1 MFRNYSLTRN
11 SNAAEKRYSV
21 VNIYRNSE
29 FMVEDTP
36 FSTQ

>member
-1 MFRNYSLTRN
+1 MFRKYSLTRN
-11 SNAAEKRYSV
+11 SNAAEKSDLV
-21 VNIYRNSE
+21 IDICRNSE